1 MEIAPK
7 IPIAHSETAK
17 NGIEEPASSAGEGL
31 HILVIRLSAM
41 GDVAMTVPIIA
52 ALLEQY
58 PKVKITVLTRA
69 FFSPLFS
76 ELNNVTVY
84 EADVKGKHK
93 GVFGLWKL
101 YKELKSLHID
111 MVADMHNVLRSNILR
126 LYFKLGSIPFV
137 QVDKGRA
144 GKKALTSLTHKV
156 FEPLKTTH
164 QRYADIFG
172 KLAMPI
178 DMEKA
183 NPLPKRAIAPSTKK
197 LLKGK
202 EQKWIGIAPFAAF
215 NGKMYPLDLMEKVV
229 HSLNKTSGFKIL
241 LFGGGEREKTILDK
255 WERNFENSINLVGK
269 LTFKE
274 ELALISQ
281 LNLMLAM
288 DSGNAHLAALFGI
301 PTLTL
306 WGVTHPYAGFY
317 PFKQD
322 PQNALLADREQFP
335 LIPTSVYGN
344 KYPPGYENV
353 MRTIA
358 PEDVLSKIEEMIN
371 RQLSR

>member
-1 MEIAPK
+1 
-7 IPIAHSETAK
+7 
-17 NGIEEPASSAGEGL
+17 
-31 HILVIRLSAM
+31 M
-41 GDVAMTVPIIA
+41 GDVAMTVPVIS

-84 EADVKGKHK
+84 EADVKGKHQ
-93 GVFGLWKL
+93 GIFGLWKL
-101 YKELKSLHID
+101 YKELKGLHVG
-111 MVADMHNVLRSNILR
+111 MVADLHNVLRSNILR
-126 LYFKLGSIPFV
+126 LFFRLGSIPFV

-164 QRYADIFG
+164 QRYADVFG
-172 KLAMPI
+172 KLGMPI

-183 NPLPKRAIAPSTKK
+183 NPLPKRAIAPSTKE

-215 NGKMYPLDLMEKVV
+215 EGKMYPLDLMEKVV
-229 HSLNKTSGFKIL
+229 HSLNKTCGYKIL

-322 PQNALLADREQFP
+322 PKNALLADRQQFP

-358 PEDVLSKIEEMIN
+358 PKHVLSKIEEMIN
-371 RQLSR
+371 R